1 MSGHNNDWLPT
12 VSVKFSPTQ
21 RSHFTIFKVSLYMMI
36 KYCEN
41 HLSSGWM
48 VFFSHKVDICNNK
61 DVIDGPGVS
70 RKVDT
75 CLDSATNVVTNFFLS
90 FHPKISILFYPK
102 NPIQLKASP
111 TKLHNPCSVSA
122 PFVWPFQL
130 MNLSKFSPDLGQT
143 KFMRWTVQ
151 HTHSRPQSYISLHWP
166 WDDDIVLTISTIN
179 QDW

>member
-1 MSGHNNDWLPT
+1 MHYHLQQIYFHLPCTWLLHQTINHAIGTSIIVVLFPFSITHRSFILEISGT
-12 VSVKFSPTQ
+12 
-21 RSHFTIFKVSLYMMI
+21 R
-36 KYCEN
+36 
-41 HLSSGWM
+41 
-48 VFFSHKVDICNNK
+48 
-61 DVIDGPGVS
+61 
-70 RKVDT
+70 
-75 CLDSATNVVTNFFLS
+75 
-90 FHPKISILFYPK
+90 ISIYFYSK
-102 NPIQLKASP
+102 NPIQLKASS